1 MKILLICA
9 FFPPEIGSASH
20 LYFEIGQSLKNR
32 GHDVTVMTGFPR
44 YHVIGSNVKYR
55 RRLFLKQNYHGIK
68 VLRVFNLNIPWNVP
82 LLRGINQF
90 FESFIF
96 GIIGNFL
103 PSFDIALVYSPP
115 LPLAFATLILARLRG
130 KSSIMNVQDIFP
142 KSAIDLGVLK
152 STVLIKCFRAMEI
165 GLYKLFDLIIV
176 HSEGNRKY
184 IINSGAKP
192 SNVKVIQNWVDTESI
207 SPGEKQNI
215 YRSSLN
221 LMNHF
226 IVSFAG
232 VMGYSQDL
240 TTVIKCALL
249 LKDHKDICFLLVGDG
264 VEKTRLENMARKG
277 LAKNIHF
284 LPMQQKHDYPK
295 VLAASDLCLVTL
307 SKEVKTPVVPSKILS
322 IMSAGRPILASLPL
336 DGDGPKLIREANSGI
351 CISPGEP
358 TKMARAI
365 LEIYHDTKLRS
376 EMSLNGRKFALNHFS
391 LHCCTLR
398 LERLF
403 KQTELFR
410 TNNKGKL
417 LWMNQITKRLTKGKQ
432 S

>member
-1 MKILLICA
+1 
-9 FFPPEIGSASH
+9 
-20 LYFEIGQSLKNR
+20 
-32 GHDVTVMTGFPR
+32 
-44 YHVIGSNVKYR
+44 
-55 RRLFLKQNYHGIK
+55 
-68 VLRVFNLNIPWNVP
+68 
-82 LLRGINQF
+82 
-90 FESFIF
+90 
-96 GIIGNFL
+96 
-103 PSFDIALVYSPP
+103 
-115 LPLAFATLILARLRG
+115 
-130 KSSIMNVQDIFP
+130 
-142 KSAIDLGVLK
+142 
-152 STVLIKCFRAMEI
+152 
-165 GLYKLFDLIIV
+165 
-176 HSEGNRKY
+176 
-184 IINSGAKP
+184 
-192 SNVKVIQNWVDTESI
+192 
-207 SPGEKQNI
+207 
-215 YRSSLN
+215 
-221 LMNHF
+221 MNHF